1 MSLSKIV
8 VSGRVVRAPEKR
20 FTPSTNVAVTEFA
33 IAVETPSRGDG
44 PAETATVKVVTWR
57 DLAERCA
64 QEIRKGDLVAVD
76 GRLQINNSQTSDG
89 QRKREVEID
98 AVAVENLTVTAAGG
112 SSSSPV
118 SSNAPGPAGDEG
130 AERSYA
136 RTGAKAP
143 VKPNAQPKGED
154 IDAIFASDD
163 EIPF

>member
-20 FTPSTNVAVTEFA
+20 FTPSTNIAVTEFA
-33 IAVETPSRGDG
+33 IAVETPTRTDG
-44 PAETATVKVVTWR
+44 PPEVATVKVVTWR

-64 QEIRKGDLVAVD
+64 HEIRKGDLVAVN

-98 AVAVENLTVTAAGG
+98 AVSVENLTLAVAGG
-112 SSSSPV
+112 QSQS
-118 SSNAPGPAGDEG
+118 AGDDQ
-130 AERSYA
+130 AESRFARS
-136 RTGAKAP
+136 GAK
-143 VKPNAQPKGED
+143 VSGKPNAQAKSED